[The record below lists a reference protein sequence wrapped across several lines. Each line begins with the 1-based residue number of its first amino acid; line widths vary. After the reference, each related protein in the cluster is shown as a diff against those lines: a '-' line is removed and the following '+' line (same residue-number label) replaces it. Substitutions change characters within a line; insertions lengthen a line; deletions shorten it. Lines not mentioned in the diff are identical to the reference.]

1 MIAHNRIIALSLFK
15 MLFGFATLFFRNG
28 SLMMRLFVTRER
40 VVEVTLMTAPL
51 LCLLL
56 IQNLSV
62 YFLLHF
68 SILIYP
74 VDAIFDYRLII
85 SCDIL
90 IEVTGTVFVEVHGL
104 GIDLSEKGEH
114 ACFEAE
120 NDSY

>member
-1 MIAHNRIIALSLFK
+1 
-15 MLFGFATLFFRNG
+15 
-28 SLMMRLFVTRER
+28 MMRLFVTRER

-74 VDAIFDYRLII
+74 VDAIFDDRLII

-90 IEVTGTVFVEVHGL
+90 IEVAGTVFVEVHDL